1 MLKTKSLQFLLLL
14 ILDVRLSTIVN
25 ADNIVVVSAGR
36 VVEQGTHQ
44 ELLALKSVYYKL
56 TEQQRCLTGDRK
68 KNDENQDGYESAQ
81 EELTLAEKRLSGKPL
96 LGKLLLED
104 EAEEEERPVTN
115 EITASSKKPTTF
127 KELILFC
134 FRLNQ
139 RMLLPIC
146 GGLFFSIIAGGSHPT

>member
-1 MLKTKSLQFLLLL
+1 M
-14 ILDVRLSTIVN
+14 
-25 ADNIVVVSAGR
+25 SAGR

-56 TEQQRCLTGDRK
+56 TEQQRCLTKGRNE
-68 KNDENQDGYESAQ
+68 NDQHHDGYDSAQ

-96 LGKLLLED
+96 LGKLMLQGAAED
-104 EAEEEERPVTN
+104 EEEPITN
-115 EITASSKKPTTF
+115 ETMASPKKPATIM
-127 KELILFC
+127 ELVSFC

-146 GGLFFSIIAGGSHPT
+146 GGLVFSVIAGGSHPTYVTVRSSFIALCIAVVVNI